1 MSSDGNATGGNIG
14 EWSEVYVFFRLLGEH
29 EICSCDANL
38 NRTNEVFPILKI
50 IRGKLP
56 DSAVFCYYHESTDT
70 WEIKTGKTTSIKIK
84 SSESTSEA
92 DDLLALLLEN
102 NKHPDRFAKAGKFL
116 QRLSIEAIKAESHKK
131 PDITLQISDV
141 RAGTDPTCG
150 FSIKSYLGQPPT
162 LLNSSGDCT
171 NFLFEVDGISCDDV
185 ESINKLD
192 KTKEI
197 MRTIKAMGGRLIFQQ
212 CCKDVFAENLEL
224 IDTAAEQ
231 VLAELLSAH
240 YFENCGTISEATE
253 YVMANNILRL
263 RNPSAYKTLVK
274 RLLDTVALG
283 MTPGTVWD
291 GETDRTSG
299 IIIVKSDGD
308 VVTYHVYNRDAFK
321 QYLYMQTKFERPS
334 RKRHKY
340 GYLFVA
346 DGKVYIKL
354 ALQIRFR

>member
-1 MSSDGNATGGNIG
+1 MSNEGNATGGNVG

-29 EICSCDANL
+29 EICSCDASL

-56 DSAVFCYYHESTDT
+56 DSAVYCNYQESSNS
-70 WEIKTGKTTSIKIK
+70 WVIKRGKTTSINIK
-84 SSESTSEA
+84 SSEGASEA
-92 DDLLALLLEN
+92 DDLLTLLLDN
-102 NKHPDRFAKAGKFL
+102 NKRPNKFAKAAKFL
-116 QRLSIEAIKAESHKK
+116 QRLSIDAIKAESQKK
-131 PDITLQISDV
+131 QDITLQISDV
-141 RAGTDPTCG
+141 RAGTDPICG

-171 NFLFEVDGISCDDV
+171 NFLFEVEGISCEDV
-185 ESINKLD
+185 ENINKQN

-197 MRTIKAMGGRLIFQQ
+197 IRTIKAMGGCLNFLR
-212 CCKDVFAENLEL
+212 CCKHVFAENLEL
-224 IDTAAEQ
+224 VDTAAEQ
-231 VLAELLSAH
+231 VLAALLSAH
-240 YFENCGTISEATE
+240 YFENCGTIAEATE
-253 YVMANNILRL
+253 YVMANNVLKL
-263 RNPSAYKTLVK
+263 RNPGAYKTLIK

-283 MTPGTVWD
+283 MTPGTAWD

-340 GYLFVA
+340 GYLFVEG
-346 DGKVYIKL
+346 GKVYMKL
-354 ALQIRFR
+354 ALQIRFK